1 MKKTTKNFLDCLE
14 EKEIKYQCEEREG
27 KSDWVCVRFSGN
39 NAPSVEVQLFFHE
52 DEEDVALR
60 SFSIVRVPQ
69 AKTAGMLTLLN
80 SLMEE
85 YRWLRLYL
93 DEDNEVTAT
102 IDAVISADTAGPV
115 SFELL
120 MRMVGIVDDIYPRLM
135 KELWA

>member
-27 KSDWVCVRFSGN
+27 KRDWVSVRFSGES
-39 NAPSVEVQLFFHE
+39 APSVEVQLFFHE
-52 DEEDVALR
+52 DEDDVALR

-69 AKTAGMLTLLN
+69 EKAAGMLTLLN

-93 DEDNEVTAT
+93 DEDNEVTAA

>member
-27 KSDWVCVRFSGN
+27 KRDWVSVRFSGES
-39 NAPSVEVQLFFHE
+39 APSVEVQLFFHE

-85 YRWLRLYL
+85 YRWVRLCL
-93 DEDNEVTAT
+93 DGDNEVTAA

-115 SFELL
+115 ATQL
-120 MRMVGIVDDIYPRLM
+120 IN
-135 KELWA
+135 